1 MFDPNAF
8 NAPVDPL
15 STTYEV
21 CPEGEFQMML
31 DSDPRQLQVTTDDNK
46 TFVGIKR
53 HVGTSQASGEPYD
66 FTDWTLD
73 CIVMDE
79 NVKKRL
85 GRDKVNVRLRLNLD
99 LNEAGGIAVGPN
111 LNVKLGQLRDA
122 LGQNKPGWTP
132 QSLLGA
138 GPFIGRVT
146 HTSDKKDP
154 SKKYADVTRVAK
166 IS

>member
-8 NAPVDPL
+8 NQPVDPL
-15 STTYEV
+15 ATTYEV

-31 DSDPRQLQVTTDDNK
+31 DSDPRQLAVTTDDK
-46 TFVGIKR
+46 SAQVGIKR
-53 HVGTSQASGEPYD
+53 HAGTSQKTGEPYD
-66 FTDWTLD
+66 FTDWTLN
-73 CIVMDE
+73 CIVLDE
-79 NVKKRL
+79 GVKKRL

-99 LNEAGGIAVGPN
+99 LNEAGGLAVGPN

-132 QSLLGA
+132 QQLLGA
-138 GPFIGRVT
+138 GPFIGKVT
-146 HTSDKKDP
+146 QTSDKTDP
-154 SKKYADVTRVAK
+154 TKKYADVTRVTK